1 MIFIERLEMF
11 FVVLPSG
18 ISGTI
23 HVDEVSLIF
32 SQPASRLFSSDTIFQ
47 VVNGLTLLS
56 RMMME
61 VYVPFSMAFA
71 IVIRKR

>member
-23 HVDEVSLIF
+23 HVDEVSIIF
-32 SQPASRLFSSDTIFQ
+32 IQPASRLFSPEAIFK
-47 VVNGLTLLS
+47 VVHGITLLC

-61 VYVPFSMAFA
+61 FYVPFSMAFA
-71 IVIRKR
+71 VLI